1 MPFYFTPAMTAYV
14 LALAFALGAC
24 AGSFLECAAGRSVRG
39 ESALRGRSRCD
50 GCGRT
55 LELLDLIPI
64 LSWLFLKGRCRSC
77 GAKIGA
83 RCVVTESLCGC
94 VFASVL
100 WRFGFSWICLELLI
114 LGCAL
119 VYLSLVDLESME
131 LPGAP
136 MAVAAGSFLLF
147 LFAHGDPLRR
157 LWWGLLGAAAI
168 GGSVLLVSLIGDRVL
183 GRETMGGGDIKLLAL
198 LGLYVGPDGGLLL
211 VIAACAAGLA
221 FAGLSRVGRG
231 KEFPFGPAIAL
242 AAWPT
247 LLFGERILEWY
258 WSLF

>member
-1 MPFYFTPAMTAYV
+1 MPFYFTTAMTVYV
-14 LALAFALGAC
+14 LFLAFALGAC
-24 AGSFLECAAGRSVRG
+24 VGSFLDCAAGRSARG
-39 ESALRGRSRCD
+39 ENPLKGRSHCD

-55 LELLDLIPI
+55 LEFFDLIPI
-64 LSWLFLKGRCRSC
+64 FSWLFLRGRCRRC

-83 RCVVTESLCGC
+83 RCVIVETLCAC

-100 WRFGFSWICLELLI
+100 WRFGFSWTCLELLI

-119 VYLSLVDLESME
+119 VYLSLVDLETME

-147 LFAHGDPLRR
+147 LFAHDDPLRR
-157 LWWGLLGAAAI
+157 LLWGLLGALAI
-168 GGSVLLVSLIGDRVL
+168 GGGVLLVSLIADKVM

-211 VIAACAAGLA
+211 VIAACFTGLL
-221 FAGLSRVGRG
+221 FAGASRVGRG

-242 AAWPT
+242 AAWPV
-247 LLFGERILEWY
+247 LLFGESILRWY